1 MIDKAQRE
9 LRNALGTFATG
20 VMVVTAVDASG
31 KPYGMTANS
40 FASVSLD
47 PPLVLWNVGRDAWCY
62 SDFCAAKHFAIHVL
76 TENQQHVAEH
86 FAKKN
91 VDKFGAI
98 SWHSGPHG
106 VPKFDEFMTCFLC
119 RAERLVEGGD
129 HSIII
134 AKVDSYDLRPQSQPL
149 LFYRG
154 EYHRMHHSGTE

>member
-1 MIDKAQRE
+1 MIDAAP

-20 VMVVTAVDASG
+20 VTVVTALDPGG

-62 SDFCAAKHFAIHVL
+62 REFCAVDFFAVHVL
-76 TENQQHVAEH
+76 TENQQRVAEH
-86 FAKKN
+86 FAMKN

-119 RAERLVEGGD
+119 RSEQIVEGGD
-129 HSIII
+129 HAIIM
-134 AKVDSYDLRPQSQPL
+134 ARVESYDLRDHTRPL

-154 EYHRMHHSGTE
+154 GYRQIRHSANE